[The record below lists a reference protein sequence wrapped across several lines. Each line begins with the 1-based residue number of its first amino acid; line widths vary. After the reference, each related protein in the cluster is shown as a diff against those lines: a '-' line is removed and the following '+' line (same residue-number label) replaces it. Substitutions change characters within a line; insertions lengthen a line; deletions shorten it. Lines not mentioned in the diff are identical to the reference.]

1 MENSFSSDSDVDPIG
16 SEENAAT
23 GSYTEPVVDVT
34 EHESAV
40 TKSNLAVHETDIK
53 DNGGFF
59 SWMGDMS
66 PKSPP
71 ILRACKVLIYNN
83 VLLKRILL

>member
-40 TKSNLAVHETDIK
+40 TKSNLAVHDTDIK
-53 DNGGFF
+53 DNGVDTEPV
-59 SWMGDMS
+59 SQSVDVS
-66 PKSPP
+66 QIERNSE
-71 ILRACKVLIYNN
+71 NN
-83 VLLKRILL
+83 S

>member
-53 DNGGFF
+53 DNGVDTEPV
-59 SWMGDMS
+59 SQSVDVS
-66 PKSPP
+66 QIEHNSE
-71 ILRACKVLIYNN
+71 NN
-83 VLLKRILL
+83 S

>member
-1 MENSFSSDSDVDPIG
+1 MENSFSFDSDVDPIG

-40 TKSNLAVHETDIK
+40 TKSNLAVHDTDIK
-53 DNGGFF
+53 DNGVDTEPVPQ
-59 SWMGDMS
+59 SVDVS
-66 PKSPP
+66 QIEHNSE
-71 ILRACKVLIYNN
+71 NN
-83 VLLKRILL
+83 S